1 MEEEEEEEEEEE
13 AGLDGRAL
21 DVIVGLRWGAMLA
34 VVLARDRRL
43 SVCLSSSQRPDRN
56 RGQITVTYKAVELVQ
71 KRLKYFSKEEKD
83 LQLSPTDGLPTG
95 LDVDQGARR
104 RRIRGATSCRLQRSV
119 RHDDDIAAQPDR
131 QTLRVRRWRSVAGA
145 ALRHTRS

>member
-1 MEEEEEEEEEEE
+1 MEEEEEEEEEE

-71 KRLKYFSKEEKD
+71 KRLN
-83 LQLSPTDGLPTG
+83 
-95 LDVDQGARR
+95 
-104 RRIRGATSCRLQRSV
+104 
-119 RHDDDIAAQPDR
+119 
-131 QTLRVRRWRSVAGA
+131 
-145 ALRHTRS
+145 